1 MIVHEILGEIDGKI
15 GDILL
20 SSQTGFGFGEHGVA
34 PAVGG
39 VAAEPETAAI
49 YGW

>member
-1 MIVHEILGEIDGKI
+1 MGLWMELLGKI

-20 SSQTGFGFGEHGVA
+20 SRQTRFGFGEHGVA
-34 PAVGG
+34 PATGG
-39 VAAEPETAAI
+39 VAAERETAAI